1 MIAFKDA
8 KILEVGGGSGY
19 NTLAFFYFGAK
30 IIDIVEPN
38 QNGVKEMKTLFEDI
52 VSNFKTDVS
61 IYNEIIEDFK
71 FKDKYD
77 FIIDFIIA
85 EGFLHSVDNSKEIIS
100 NLLNQLNDGGVLVI
114 TCMDYCSMF
123 IEQMKRLISRIIISN
138 IEDYDEK
145 VKKCVE
151 LFENTMKNLKNMSRS
166 VEDWVKDDILNP
178 AFNNDVILTIEDVI
192 NIINEDY
199 YILGTSQNIF
209 TDLSWYKDIDNFEYL
224 KNTYINQYLQK
235 RHNFIMYGQEES
247 VISTEK
253 SKLIYS
259 ILANIRN
266 FSKLY
271 ENSNN
276 NIYIDNI
283 TKELKRLLLE
293 YEKINN
299 NIYLFIEKM
308 IIYLDEF
315 LKNGKILNYKDI
327 FLKGDVGRT
336 QQYISI
342 QKKYTF

>member
-1 MIAFKDA
+1 MLKYW
-8 KILEVGGGSGY
+8 KLGGSGY
-19 NTLAFFYFGAK
+19 NTRAFFYFGAK

-71 FKDKYD
+71 FKDKY
-77 FIIDFIIA
+77 DFIIA

-178 AFNNDVILTIEDVI
+178 AFNNDIILTIEDVI
-192 NIINEDY
+192 NLINEDY

-342 QKKYTF
+342 QKKYKF

>member
-1 MIAFKDA
+1 
-8 KILEVGGGSGY
+8 
-19 NTLAFFYFGAK
+19 
-30 IIDIVEPN
+30 
-38 QNGVKEMKTLFEDI
+38 
-52 VSNFKTDVS
+52 
-61 IYNEIIEDFK
+61 
-71 FKDKYD
+71 
-77 FIIDFIIA
+77 
-85 EGFLHSVDNSKEIIS
+85 
-100 NLLNQLNDGGVLVI
+100 
-114 TCMDYCSMF
+114 
-123 IEQMKRLISRIIISN
+123 
-138 IEDYDEK
+138 
-145 VKKCVE
+145 
-151 LFENTMKNLKNMSRS
+151 
-166 VEDWVKDDILNP
+166 
-178 AFNNDVILTIEDVI
+178 
-192 NIINEDY
+192 
-199 YILGTSQNIF
+199 
-209 TDLSWYKDIDNFEYL
+209 
-224 KNTYINQYLQK
+224 
-235 RHNFIMYGQEES
+235 MYGQEES